1 VRVDTGIAEGQ
12 EITPFYDPL
21 VAKVIAHGRTREE
34 ARRRLLRG
42 LDGTVLL
49 GVPNNRGFLGS
60 MLRHERFIAG
70 GVTTEFI
77 GANFSNPKRPIA
89 GPVVVGLAGVLL
101 YRNSAFTQ
109 SGWQSASPASP
120 LLHLRWGEEQ
130 SVCKV
135 VVSQNEFEVEL
146 PDDQSIR
153 LVIVSDKDGC
163 LRFCHDGVSMTAV
176 YAFRDDA
183 LFLDI
188 FDGSYE
194 FIEFT
199 PELAVAPADDGVDRL
214 MAPMAGRIVAVCANT
229 GETVIKGQVLL
240 VLEAMK
246 MEHEIKAIADGVI
259 EDIAVAT
266 DDQVGPKQLLAVVTT
281 LGSKQV

>member
-1 VRVDTGIAEGQ
+1 
-12 EITPFYDPL
+12 
-21 VAKVIAHGRTREE
+21 
-34 ARRRLLRG
+34 
-42 LDGTVLL
+42 
-49 GVPNNRGFLGS
+49 
-60 MLRHERFIAG
+60 
-70 GVTTEFI
+70 
-77 GANFSNPKRPIA
+77 
-89 GPVVVGLAGVLL
+89 
-101 YRNSAFTQ
+101 
-109 SGWQSASPASP
+109 
-120 LLHLRWGEEQ
+120 
-130 SVCKV
+130 
-135 VVSQNEFEVEL
+135 
-146 PDDQSIR
+146 
-153 LVIVSDKDGC
+153 
-163 LRFCHDGVSMTAV
+163 MTAV

>member
-1 VRVDTGIAEGQ
+1 
-12 EITPFYDPL
+12 
-21 VAKVIAHGRTREE
+21 
-34 ARRRLLRG
+34 
-42 LDGTVLL
+42 
-49 GVPNNRGFLGS
+49 
-60 MLRHERFIAG
+60 M
-70 GVTTEFI
+70 
-77 GANFSNPKRPIA
+77 
-89 GPVVVGLAGVLL
+89 
-101 YRNSAFTQ
+101 Q
-109 SGWQSASPASP
+109 SGWQSASPASS

-153 LVIVSDKDGC
+153 LVIVSDKDGR

-176 YAFRDDA
+176 YAFSDDA

-199 PELAVAPADDGVDRL
+199 PELAVAQAEDGVDRL
-214 MAPMAGRIVAVCANT
+214 VAPMAGRIVTVCAKT
-229 GETVIKGQVLL
+229 GETVTKGQVLL

-259 EDIAVAT
+259 EDVAVAL
-266 DDQVGPKQLLAVVTT
+266 DDQVGPKQLLAVVATV
-281 LGSKQV
+281 GSKQV